1 MSELQEFYLL
11 KQGKNGKWLQVTK
24 SYESQSLIQTG
35 KSLTEKYP
43 GINFGVADNE
53 GTFLWQGKGA
63 PREAPVVDE

>member
-43 GINFGVADNE
+43 GINFGVADSE
-53 GTFLWQGKGA
+53 GTFL
-63 PREAPVVDE
+63 